1 MGTLASE
8 KTASLLNGGHD
19 SQNAGNSVQAA
30 VVSPEKTNPAWRR
43 VYSDDV
49 SFTTDQ
55 DDHKAVGT
63 VQTVAERHVTKQN
76 SFSKEHN
83 TFDEDSESSDEES
96 RDNPLLDERHFDERK
111 RDFPLLEDWC
121 PAPETAKNDKANIPP
136 EVPPILWRVEVFRKS
151 VRGREYPAVTFR
163 NDRPYDLFL
172 SQQLPAPREQP
183 PEAPGNE
190 RKEVPAPT
198 VRNQPVFE
206 LETRVLEQ
214 AKSKGSK
221 HQPRAD
227 SRESLDQLQ
236 IEKSRKMRI
245 IIHSKPLNK
254 ALASL
259 VSYYPHYSLLEEPSI
274 HVEPYGSLMH
284 HFAAIEDFA
293 MGEKHGIEPEETKDK
308 DTSLA
313 IEQSIIAVQHMKLLY
328 NFLKPRYDDRIKP
341 CLDGLS
347 QPVPKISFDMLWY
360 LFRPGVDVYVQS
372 DDMVSV
378 CVIRGILSNL
388 DDPEWPSS
396 TTPSH
401 WYLDAWHL
409 ATNGSRIA
417 RTPVSHMIRSYTGL
431 CDVTALPVCP
441 VSYWDANDS
450 GARRKQILQRSKMY
464 VQALRAGNM
473 LVSYDGPDLTTQ
485 RHVGCTMIYLDDNLL
500 AIVQRQS
507 RC

>member
-8 KTASLLNGGHD
+8 TTATLLNGGHD
-19 SQNAGNSVQAA
+19 SQIAGHSVQAA
-30 VVSPEKTNPAWRR
+30 VVSPEKTNPARRR
-43 VYSDDV
+43 VDSDDV

-55 DDHKAVGT
+55 DEYKAIGT
-63 VQTVAERHVTKQN
+63 VQTVAERHVTWQN

-83 TFDEDSESSDEES
+83 SFDEDFESLDEES
-96 RDNPLLDERHFDERK
+96 RDNHRRFDERK
-111 RDFPLLEDWC
+111 RDFRLLDDWC
-121 PAPETAKNDKANIPP
+121 PAPETAKNDNANIRP

-172 SQQLPAPREQP
+172 SQQLPAPSKQP

-198 VRNQPVFE
+198 VRDQPVFE
-206 LETRVLEQ
+206 LETQVLEQ

-221 HQPRAD
+221 RQPRAD

-245 IIHSKPLNK
+245 IIYSKPLNK

-259 VSYYPHYSLLEEPSI
+259 VSYYPHYFLLEGPSI

-293 MGEKHGIEPEETKDK
+293 MGEKHGKEPEETKDT

-313 IEQSIIAVQHMKLLY
+313 VEQPIIAVQHMKLLY
-328 NFLKPRYDDRIKP
+328 NFLKPRYDDSIKP
-341 CLDGLS
+341 CLDTLS

-372 DDMVSV
+372 DDMISV
-378 CVIRGILSNL
+378 CVICGISSNL
-388 DDPEWPSS
+388 DQPEWPSS

-401 WYLDAWHL
+401 WNLEAWHL
-409 ATNGSRIA
+409 VTNGSRIT
-417 RTPVSHMIRSYTGL
+417 RTRTMTLQIRSYTGL
-431 CDVTALPVCP
+431 CDVTTLSVCP

-450 GARRKQILQRSKMY
+450 GARRKQILQRSKLY

-485 RHVGCTMIYLDDNLL
+485 RHVGCTMFCLDDNLL